1 MIGAFIKAT
10 AQINDPAARR
20 VVWLGLGAA
29 IVAFAGLWAVVAY
42 LLYATA
48 FFTFGWLETAADV
61 LGGLATLI
69 ITWLLFPAVVS
80 AVIGLFLE
88 DIAAA
93 VEARHFPHLP
103 KAEGAPLADAIAA
116 ALKFL
121 AVMVALNIV
130 MLPFLLLGPLFPFVF
145 YAVNGYLLAR
155 EYFELVALRRLSAAD
170 ARVLRKEGGLKLFA
184 AGVVIAFGLTV
195 PVVNLLAP
203 IVATAWMVH
212 MFEGFRARPAG

>member
-1 MIGAFIKAT
+1 MFGGLYKAMR
-10 AQINDPAARR
+10 QLGDPACRR
-20 VVWLGLGAA
+20 VVVRS
-29 IVAFAGLWAVVAY
+29 VAMAVLVFAGLWLSVGY
-42 LLYATA
+42 LLANTA
-48 FFTFGWLETAADV
+48 LFAIGWLEAALDL
-61 LGGLATLI
+61 LGGLATLAV
-69 ITWLLFPAVVS
+69 TWLLFPAVVS